1 MGRHDGQ
8 RRTRRTRGS
17 TSSPQAAACPEP
29 VEGRVPRVLRL
40 LSSAAAAFALI
51 AALHAT
57 SEPLPQDTGAV
68 GTWQRLQKLQ
78 TTASAMHTTAHP
90 DDENGGVLAQLSRGQ
105 GARVSLL
112 TLNRGE
118 SGDNAIGS
126 ELFDAVGL
134 IRTEELLMAGR
145 YYGLDRQYFTTVIDY
160 GFSKRL
166 EETLGKWGRE
176 PVLRDVVRIIR
187 RDRPFVL
194 IARFQ
199 GNERDGHG
207 NHQAAGLITQEAFKA
222 AADPKM
228 FPEPGESPWQV
239 LKLYMGGV
247 RENEDWTLRTDA
259 GEYSAWLGDSYQSF
273 SRVGLSFQRSQNG
286 GRLLTQP
293 GPSFSYFKR
302 LASVTDGDGG
312 RGREQ
317 SFFDGIDTTIP
328 GLFKAIRRPAPSGAG
343 ALLASIDAE
352 VKAAIGAFSLKD
364 PSASVPALA
373 RGLAAT
379 RKAIAQLT
387 SEPDAVF
394 ILDIKERQFVDVI
407 NTALGVELQ
416 ATAQPPGSPDG
427 AAMGPVVPG
436 QRVEVRAALTN
447 RGTVTIEPTEIALI
461 NGGDTWSAQA
471 TMPVPSQLAFNQ
483 TARRTFT
490 ATVPERAPPARPY
503 FDRGSIA
510 EPRYTIREIPQ
521 LYRPAA
527 EPVLTAQARYLVA
540 GVPVA
545 IRSTVRRREPHLPY
559 GDELRELMVVP
570 AVAVNV
576 SPRAAIVPVAA
587 GPANRLREGSGGQAA
602 GPHENGTVD
611 VRVELANNA
620 EQGSSGQLT
629 LQLPAGWSSS
639 PVSARFA
646 FARAGERGTYRFTVS
661 VPQLDTRDYRVEAVA
676 TVGDRQY
683 REGYD
688 VIEHRDLETRYLFH
702 TASIQV
708 RGIDVR
714 IAPGLKVGYVMGIGD
729 EVSAGIA
736 QLGAAVTLLGEQ
748 DLATGNLAQ
757 YDTIM
762 TGTRAYA
769 VREDLKT
776 YNRRLLDYVK
786 DGGNLIVLYNTQE
799 FVPNRYAPFPGQLP
813 ARAEEVSEE
822 DSPVEILASSHKA
835 FSSPNRI
842 TKADFDGWVEQRGSK
857 FFTEWDAAYTPMI
870 STYDQG
876 QAPQKGGWLTA
887 DYGKGH
893 YTYFAYAFHR
903 QLPYGVPGAYR
914 LLANLLS
921 LGK

>member
-1 MGRHDGQ
+1 MSR
-8 RRTRRTRGS
+8 
-17 TSSPQAAACPEP
+17 AARLKHSRLRSLPNLASFGEAGAFPHFYLL
-29 VEGRVPRVLRL
+29 VPAVIL
-40 LSSAAAAFALI
+40 LSLGLRANPDQLA
-51 AALHAT
+51 
-57 SEPLPQDTGAV
+57 QDTGAV
-68 GTWQRLQKLQ
+68 GTWQRLLKLQ
-78 TTASAMHTTAHP
+78 TTASVMHTTAHP
-90 DDENGGVLAQLSRGQ
+90 DDEHGGVLAQLSRGQ

-112 TLNRGE
+112 TLTRGE

-166 EETLGKWGRE
+166 DETLEKWGRE

-207 NHQAAGLITQEAFKA
+207 NHQAAGLITQDAFKA

-228 FPEPGESPWQV
+228 FPEAGGSPWQV

-247 RENEDWTLRTDA
+247 RENEDWTLRTDT
-259 GEYSAWLGDSYQSF
+259 GEYSPWLGDSYQNF
-273 SRVGLSFQRSQNG
+273 SRVGLSYQRSQNG

-293 GPSFSYFKR
+293 GPSYSYYKR
-302 LASVTDGDGG
+302 LAAVEGGDGAEL
-312 RGREQ
+312 RRRPREQ
-317 SFFDGIDTTIP
+317 SFFDGIDTSIP
-328 GLFKAIRRPAPSGAG
+328 GLFKAIRRPAPASAA
-343 ALLASIDAE
+343 ALLASIDTE
-352 VKAAIGAFSLKD
+352 IKAAISAFSLKD
-364 PSASVPALA
+364 PTAAVPALA

-379 RKAIAQLT
+379 RKAIAQFA

-394 ILDIKERQFVDVI
+394 ILDVKERQFVDAI
-407 NTALGVELQ
+407 NTALGIELQ
-416 ATAQPPGSPDG
+416 ATAQAPGSPEG
-427 AAMGPVVPG
+427 SAMGPAVPG
-436 QRVEVRAALTN
+436 EKIEVRVALSN
-447 RGTVTIEPTEIALI
+447 RGAVDIAPTEIALI
-461 NGGDTWSAQA
+461 NGDAWRVQA
-471 TMPVPSQLAFNQ
+471 ATAVPSLLTMNQ
-483 TARRTFT
+483 TARRTFS
-490 ATVPERAPPARPY
+490 ATVPEGAPLARPY
-503 FDRGSIA
+503 FERASIA
-510 EPRYTIREIPQ
+510 EPRYTIRDATQ
-521 LYRPAA
+521 SYRPAA
-527 EPVLTAQARYLVA
+527 EAVLTARARYLVA
-540 GVPVA
+540 GVPVSVRA
-545 IRSTVRRREPHLPY
+545 AVRRREAHLPY
-559 GDELRELMVVP
+559 GEELREFMVVP

-576 SPRAAIVPVAA
+576 SPRAAIVPI
-587 GPANRLREGSGGQAA
+587 GTTNRVRQGSGAQEGGAREA
-602 GPHENGTVD
+602 GTVA

-620 EQGSSGQLT
+620 EQGSNGLLT
-629 LQLPAGWSSS
+629 LQLPAGWSSTPPS
-639 PVSARFA
+639 SSFA
-646 FARAGERGTYRFTVS
+646 FARPGERGSYHFTVS
-661 VPQLDTRDYRVEAVA
+661 VPALDARDYRIEAVA

-702 TASIQV
+702 PSTIQV
-708 RGIDVR
+708 RGVDVK
-714 IAPGLKVGYVMGIGD
+714 IAPSLKVGYVMGIGD
-729 EVSAGIA
+729 EVPAGIA
-736 QLGAAVTLLGEQ
+736 QLGAAVTMLAEQ
-748 DLATGNLAQ
+748 DLATGDLSQ
-757 YDTIM
+757 YDAIM

-786 DGGNLIVLYNTQE
+786 NGGNLIVLYNTQE
-799 FVPNRYAPFPGQLP
+799 FVPDRYAPYPGQLP

-822 DSPVEILASSHKA
+822 DSPVEILAASHKA
-835 FSSPNRI
+835 FNSPNGI

-870 STYDQG
+870 ATYDRG

-887 DYGKGH
+887 KYGSGY

-921 LGK
+921 LAK